1 MSSTSPDTVAL
12 RFGKTVWQIP
22 QSGVASVRSQRAPLE
37 NLHEA
42 VDCALSQPLD
52 FASIDRMIVPG
63 DTVALAVDPAVP
75 CLGNVVAAIAQW
87 LIEHGT
93 RQESLQ
99 VIYPGTE
106 AQTNELKE
114 QLQKS
119 GFAAIQV
126 IRHDPDDAN
135 SVSYVAADED
145 AQAIY
150 INRSLVD
157 ADVVIPVSCARDSGA
172 IDYLGAFSIFPLFSN
187 REIRG
192 QLYCYAR
199 LSNPEQH
206 QHLIDRS
213 NQAAWWLGVMIAVQ
227 VVPAKDEQVASVL
240 CGLLDTVDSSARG
253 QLSESQLSTCQMSDG
268 QLSGGQLSGG
278 RGTEEMEADLVIACL
293 DGNDQDWTNLA
304 KALHAATRYCNTGGT
319 IVLCTELNESVG
331 PALKRLRDSQSSR
344 EQIEKRVAKDCTD
357 DALAAGAILEIT
369 RDRHVYLVSNHRPGT
384 IESLGMAVLAD
395 ENQLSHI
402 VRQHARYVVLH
413 AAQHA

>member
-22 QSGVASVRSQRAPLE
+22 YSGVASVRKQRTPLE

-42 VDCALSQPLD
+42 VDYALSKPID

-63 DTVALAVDPAVP
+63 DTVALAVDPAIP
-75 CLGNVVAAIAQW
+75 CLSDVVAAIAQW
-87 LIEHGT
+87 LVEHGT

-106 AQTNELKE
+106 AQTNELME

-119 GFAAIQV
+119 GFADIQV
-126 IRHDPDDAN
+126 IRHDPDDLNA
-135 SVSYVAADED
+135 VSYVAADED

-150 INRSLVD
+150 INRCLVD

-199 LSNPEQH
+199 LSNPDQH

-213 NQAAWWLGVMIAVQ
+213 NQAAWWLGVMVAVQ
-227 VVPAKDEQVASVL
+227 VVPAKDEQVANVL
-240 CGLLDTVDSSARG
+240 CGLLDTVDTSAQG
-253 QLSESQLSTCQMSDG
+253 QMSDG
-268 QLSGGQLSGG
+268 QSAA
-278 RGTEEMEADLVIACL
+278 EMEADLVIACL
-293 DGNDQDWTNLA
+293 DGDDQDWTNLA
-304 KALHAATRYCNTGGT
+304 KALHAATRYCSAGGT
-319 IVLCTELNESVG
+319 IVLCTELNDTVG
-331 PALKRLRDSQSSR
+331 PALKRLRDGASSR
-344 EQIEKRVAKDCTD
+344 EQIEKRVAKDLTD

-369 RDRHVYLVSNHRPGT
+369 RDHHVYLVSNHRPGT
-384 IESLGMAVLAD
+384 IESLGMAALAD
-395 ENQLSHI
+395 ENQLTHI
-402 VRQHARYVVLH
+402 VRQHASYVVLH
-413 AAQHA
+413 AAQHS

>member
-22 QSGVASVRSQRAPLE
+22 QSGFASARTQRAPLE

-42 VDCALSQPLD
+42 VDSALSQPLD

-75 CLGNVVAAIAQW
+75 CLSNVVAAIAQW
-87 LIEHGT
+87 LVEHGT

-99 VIYPGTE
+99 VIYPGSE
-106 AQTNELKE
+106 VQTNELKE
-114 QLQKS
+114 RLQKS
-119 GFAAIQV
+119 GFADIQV
-126 IRHDPDDAN
+126 IRHDPDDVN

-150 INRSLVD
+150 INRCLVD
-157 ADVVIPVSCARDSGA
+157 ADVVIPISCARDSGA

-199 LSNPEQH
+199 LSNPDQH

-213 NQAAWWLGVMIAVQ
+213 NQAAWWLGVMVAVQ
-227 VVPAKDEQVASVL
+227 VVPAKDEQVANVL
-240 CGLLDTVDSSARG
+240 CGLLDTVDTSARG
-253 QLSESQLSTCQMSDG
+253 QLSEGKLSDSRLSDG
-268 QLSGGQLSGG
+268 QA
-278 RGTEEMEADLVIACL
+278 TEEMEADLVIACL

-304 KALHAATRYCNTGGT
+304 KALHAATRYCTTGGT
-319 IVLCTELNESVG
+319 IVLCTELNETVG
-331 PALKRLRDSQSSR
+331 PALKRLRDGQSSR

-395 ENQLSHI
+395 ENQLTHI
-402 VRQHARYVVLH
+402 VRQHASYVVLH

>member
-75 CLGNVVAAIAQW
+75 CLSNVVAAIAQW

-93 RQESLQ
+93 LQESLQ
-99 VIYPGTE
+99 VIYPGSE
-106 AQTNELKE
+106 AHTNELKE
-114 QLQKS
+114 QLQKF

-126 IRHDPDDAN
+126 IRHDPDDVN

-227 VVPAKDEQVASVL
+227 VVPAKDEQIANVL
-240 CGLLDTVDSSARG
+240 CGLLDTVDTNARG
-253 QLSESQLSTCQMSDG
+253 QLSDG
-268 QLSGGQLSGG
+268 QLSDGQ
-278 RGTEEMEADLVIACL
+278 GTEEMEADLVIACL

-319 IVLCTELNESVG
+319 IVLCTELNETVG
-331 PALKRLRDSQSSR
+331 PALKRLRDGQSSR